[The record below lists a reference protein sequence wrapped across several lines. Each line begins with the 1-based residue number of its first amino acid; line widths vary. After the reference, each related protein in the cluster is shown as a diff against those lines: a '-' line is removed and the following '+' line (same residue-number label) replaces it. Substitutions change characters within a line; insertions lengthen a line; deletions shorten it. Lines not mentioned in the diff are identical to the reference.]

1 MRNKGKY
8 DILYLCKVAKRQVL
22 IQLSVIVR
30 KNGLPMKIER
40 VDDKTVKC
48 YISND
53 ELQEYDLDY
62 KDFITRSEKA
72 REMVHDIMTQA
83 VVEVGYTPPQYAFDL
98 QIMVVPEQGLVL
110 TFSEKNPEDI
120 TEGER
125 LKECLQEMKQ
135 VLQKTKARMGL
146 MDGHASAQPE
156 VEKQSAGKEA
166 TGRKASEPQEDTRPQ
181 FSFFEFASLERIGQ
195 LAAVLPV
202 HLRVLSKV
210 YVMGDRYYLYLHRG
224 HAAYE
229 RYAKACVQALEFGR
243 LYSAEEETVLFFQE
257 HGDCLIEE
265 KALRKLA
272 KIYG

>member
-1 MRNKGKY
+1 
-8 DILYLCKVAKRQVL
+8 
-22 IQLSVIVR
+22 
-30 KNGLPMKIER
+30 MKIER

-48 YISND
+48 YISNA

-72 REMVHDIMTQA
+72 REIVHDIMTQA
-83 VVEVGYTPPQYAFDL
+83 VIEVGYTPPQYAFDL
-98 QIMVVPEQGLVL
+98 QIMVVPDQGLVL

-135 VLQKTKARMGL
+135 VLQKTKAQMGL
-146 MDGHASAQPE
+146 MGDQAVPGAGAQHQTPAAT
-156 VEKQSAGKEA
+156 EKPV
-166 TGRKASEPQEDTRPQ
+166 PQEDVRPQ

-202 HLRVLSKV
+202 HLRVISKV
-210 YVMGDRYYLYLHRG
+210 YMMGDRYYLYLHRG

-243 LYSAEEETVLFFQE
+243 LYSAEEETLLFFQE

-272 KIYG
+272 KVYG

>member
-1 MRNKGKY
+1 MF
-8 DILYLCKVAKRQVL
+8 
-22 IQLSVIVR
+22 
-30 KNGLPMKIER
+30 MKIER

-48 YISND
+48 YISNA

-72 REMVHDIMTQA
+72 REIVHDIMTQA
-83 VVEVGYTPPQYAFDL
+83 VIEVGYTPPQYAFDL

-135 VLQKTKARMGL
+135 VLQKTKAQMG
-146 MDGHASAQPE
+146 MIGEQAGAPAQQQKARE
-156 VEKQSAGKEA
+156 NVEEKAKE
-166 TGRKASEPQEDTRPQ
+166 TVEEDTRPQ

-202 HLRVLSKV
+202 HLRVVSKV
-210 YVMGDRYYLYLHRG
+210 YVMGDRYYLYIHRG
-224 HAAYE
+224 RAAYE

-243 LYSAEEETVLFFQE
+243 LYSAEEETLLFFQE
-257 HGDCLIEE
+257 HGDCLIED

-272 KIYG
+272 GIYG

>member
-1 MRNKGKY
+1 MWRGCV
-8 DILYLCKVAKRQVL
+8 ILRVQVL
-22 IQLSVIVR
+22 QVSTCYIEKEWLH
-30 KNGLPMKIER
+30 MKIER

-48 YISND
+48 YISNA

-83 VVEVGYTPPQYAFDL
+83 VEEVGYTPPQYAFDL

-110 TFSEKNPEDI
+110 TFSEKNPEEI

-135 VLQKTKARMGL
+135 VLQKTKAQMGL
-146 MDGHASAQPE
+146 MDQQTGVSPDR
-156 VEKQSAGKEA
+156 EKTSEQTSVKSKE
-166 TGRKASEPQEDTRPQ
+166 TEEGDSRPQ
-181 FSFFEFASLERIGQ
+181 FSIFEFASLERIGQ

-210 YVMGDRYYLYLHRG
+210 YVLKDRYYLYLHRG

-229 RYAKACVQALEFGR
+229 RYAKACVQALEFGC

-272 KIYG
+272 KVYGP

>member
-1 MRNKGKY
+1 
-8 DILYLCKVAKRQVL
+8 
-22 IQLSVIVR
+22 
-30 KNGLPMKIER
+30 MKIER

-48 YISND
+48 YISNA

-83 VVEVGYTPPQYAFDL
+83 VIEVGYTPPQYAFDL

-120 TEGER
+120 SEGER

-135 VLQKTKARMGL
+135 VLQKTKAQMGIIGRQAG
-146 MDGHASAQPE
+146 DQAERETAPE
-156 VEKQSAGKEA
+156 KNKA
-166 TGRKASEPQEDTRPQ
+166 TNEEDTRPQ

-195 LAAVLPV
+195 LAAVLPI
-202 HLRVLSKV
+202 HLRVFSRV
-210 YVMGDRYYLYLHRG
+210 YVMGDRYYLYIHRG

-243 LYSAEEETVLFFQE
+243 LYSAEEETLLFFQE

-272 KIYG
+272 KVYGP